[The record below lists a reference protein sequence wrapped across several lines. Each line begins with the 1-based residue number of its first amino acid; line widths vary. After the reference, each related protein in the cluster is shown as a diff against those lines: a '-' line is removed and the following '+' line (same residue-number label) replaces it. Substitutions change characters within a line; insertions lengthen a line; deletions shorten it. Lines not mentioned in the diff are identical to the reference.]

1 MNSIAAWTDSY
12 FSGTLNNTLTAVKS
26 GATYLYT
33 LEIDN
38 ADSAKRYLQLF
49 DAAATGD
56 ITLGTTSPTY
66 VIGLASAAM
75 KSVSFCI
82 PMKFELG
89 LVYAM
94 TTGDTNAT
102 NVSAAGTL
110 SVGYR

>member
-12 FSGTLNNTLTAVKS
+12 FDGSLDNTLTAVKS

-56 ITLGTTSPTY
+56 GTLGTTTPSY

-94 TTGDTNAT
+94 TTTDTGSSD
-102 NVSAAGTL
+102 VSAAGTL